1 MTLSAGE
8 YFLVLPTIGLS
19 RQGTGDLIN
28 SSGSIADIH
37 KWCQCD
43 IHQFVLTQKVTKI
56 VSRTSKNGGIE
67 KKDDTKKVMTRQCS
81 FWGDGC

>member
-56 VSRTSKNGGIE
+56 VSRTSKKTE
-67 KKDDTKKVMTRQCS
+67 ALRKKTTQRK
-81 FWGDGC
+81 

>member
-56 VSRTSKNGGIE
+56 VSQTSNTEALRK
-67 KKDDTKKVMTRQCS
+67 MTTQRK
-81 FWGDGC
+81 

>member
-56 VSRTSKNGGIE
+56 VSRTSK
-67 KKDDTKKVMTRQCS
+67 KQRH
-81 FWGDGC
+81 

>member
-1 MTLSAGE
+1 MTLSAAE

-56 VSRTSKNGGIE
+56 VSRTSK
-67 KKDDTKKVMTRQCS
+67 KRRH
-81 FWGDGC
+81 

>member
-56 VSRTSKNGGIE
+56 VSQTSNTE
-67 KKDDTKKVMTRQCS
+67 ALRKKTTQRK
-81 FWGDGC
+81 